1 MIAILRTRIL
11 ILFVLSSV
19 TAIIWLIPGSTQE
32 HGEYLTVQF
41 LDVGQGDS
49 ILITTPDNHEML
61 IDGGRDAS
69 VLRMLGEERP
79 FFDKSIDVVVATHP
93 DLDHV
98 GGLTDV
104 LERYEVA
111 SILLT
116 ENEQDTPANI
126 EFLAAAAAE
135 NAVLIRPDAGEQFML
150 GENVSI
156 AVLSPTGD
164 ERLWESNTASIVLKV
179 TYGETSFMLTG
190 DAPSEIENYIVGAY
204 GTFLDSDVLKLGHHG
219 SRTSTSELF
228 LDAVSP
234 SYAVV
239 SAAVGNSYGHPHQEV
254 MQRVFAR
261 NIQSSHTGTDG
272 TITFHSDGQTVWK
285 E

>member
-1 MIAILRTRIL
+1 MLRMRIMILV
-11 ILFVLSSV
+11 VLTLV
-19 TAIIWLIPGSTQE
+19 AAIIWLLPRSTTEQ
-32 HGEYLTVQF
+32 GEYLTVQF

-49 ILITTPDNHEML
+49 ILVTTPDNYEML
-61 IDGGRDAS
+61 IDGGRDSS
-69 VLRMLGEERP
+69 VLRMLGKERS
-79 FFDKSIDVVVATHP
+79 FFDRNIDVVVATHP

-98 GGLTDV
+98 GGLVDV
-104 LERYEVA
+104 LRRYDVGT
-111 SILLT
+111 ILMT
-116 ENEQDTPANI
+116 ENEQDTPASAA
-126 EFLAAAAAE
+126 FSAAAAAE
-135 NAVLIRPDAGEQFML
+135 NAARINPDAGQQFML

-156 AVLSPTGD
+156 SVLSPTGD

-190 DAPSEIENYIVGAY
+190 DAPSEIENYIVETY

-219 SRTSTSELF
+219 SKTSTSELF

-261 NIQSSHTGTDG
+261 NIQSFHTGTDG
-272 TITFHSDGQTVWK
+272 TVTFSSDGQTVWK